1 MMFVATRVLR
11 FLILWGILSTQA
23 LAETAAEPEIDSD
36 LRQFLIETIDDSES
50 FEDRFD
56 AEVWLLAMS
65 TKLERFIPS
74 SEERLQLL
82 KLVHGEAK
90 AAELQPELVLAVIE
104 VESAFDRYAIS
115 RVGAQGLMQVMPF
128 WRKEIG
134 RPDDNLTNVAT
145 NLRYGCRILQYYLLR
160 EKGDL
165 VRALAGYN
173 GSLGKTW
180 YSERVMLAWE
190 RRWLSGAL

>member
-1 MMFVATRVLR
+1 MLSAVRVLA
-11 FLILWGILSTQA
+11 FLALWGIISTVAVAQPD
-23 LAETAAEPEIDSD
+23 TQPEVDSD

-74 SEERLQLL
+74 SAERLQLL
-82 KLVHGEAK
+82 RQVHSEAK

-104 VESAFDRYAIS
+104 VESAFDRYAVS
-115 RVGAQGLMQVMPF
+115 RAGAQGLMQVMPF

-134 RPDDNLTNVAT
+134 RPDDNLTSVAT

-165 VRALAGYN
+165 IRALAGYN